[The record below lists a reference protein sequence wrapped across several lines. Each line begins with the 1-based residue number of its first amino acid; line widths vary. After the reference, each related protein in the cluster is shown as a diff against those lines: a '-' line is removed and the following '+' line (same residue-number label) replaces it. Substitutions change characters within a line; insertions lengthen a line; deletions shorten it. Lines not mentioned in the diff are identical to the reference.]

1 MAFPDSDSDGDIA
14 VAVQGATITYGDFTA
29 VNNVSVDFPRGKF
42 TCIIGPNGCGKSTLL
57 RAMARVLPTE
67 AGTISLENKEI
78 DSFGRKELS
87 RRIALMAQDA
97 IAPEHLTVTE
107 LVARGRFAHLGALGQ
122 RSGQDFDKVSQAIST
137 VELDSLADRRMNE
150 LSGGQRQRAWLAMAL
165 AQDTPVLLLDEPTTF
180 LDLGYQH
187 DLLTLVR
194 NLSENEDKTV
204 IAVVHDLQQAI
215 RFADHIVAM
224 QGGELVAHGNPEDI
238 VTAELIEQLYG
249 LPVEVTRAG
258 RQGRTVIVPD

>member
-1 MAFPDSDSDGDIA
+1 
-14 VAVQGATITYGDFTA
+14 
-29 VNNVSVDFPRGKF
+29 
-42 TCIIGPNGCGKSTLL
+42 
-57 RAMARVLPTE
+57 
-67 AGTISLENKEI
+67 
-78 DSFGRKELS
+78 
-87 RRIALMAQDA
+87 
-97 IAPEHLTVTE
+97 
-107 LVARGRFAHLGALGQ
+107 
-122 RSGQDFDKVSQAIST
+122 
-137 VELDSLADRRMNE
+137 MNE

-194 NLSENEDKTV
+194 NLSKNEHKTV

-224 QGGELVAHGNPEDI
+224 QGGELVDHGNPEDI

>member
-1 MAFPDSDSDGDIA
+1 LGH
-14 VAVQGATITYGDFTA
+14 
-29 VNNVSVDFPRGKF
+29 R
-42 TCIIGPNGCGKSTLL
+42 
-57 RAMARVLPTE
+57 
-67 AGTISLENKEI
+67 IS
-78 DSFGRKELS
+78 
-87 RRIALMAQDA
+87 
-97 IAPEHLTVTE
+97 
-107 LVARGRFAHLGALGQ
+107 
-122 RSGQDFDKVSQAIST
+122 QDFDKVSQAIST

-215 RFADHIVAM
+215 RFADHLVAM
-224 QGGELVAHGNPEDI
+224 QSGQLVAHGNPVDI
-238 VTAELIEQLYG
+238 ITSELIEHLYG
-249 LPVEVTRAG
+249 LPVEVTKAG
-258 RQGRTVIVPD
+258 QQGRTVIIPD